1 MADTTTT
8 TYSLVKP
15 EVGASEDTWGTKIN
29 TNLDNLDNLLDGTTP
44 VTGIDI
50 NSGTIDGTVIGGA
63 SAAAGTFTNIAGT
76 LTTAAQAN
84 ITSLGSL
91 TSLDVT
97 GNVTFGD
104 NDKAIFGAGSDLQI
118 YHDGSHS
125 YVTDAGTGNLRIRGT
140 SIELSNADGSKRYG
154 EYLNGDAVKLY
165 HDGTKKFETT
175 ATGISVTGQVDVNST
190 ARIDSNGNVKAAS
203 GTAAAPTHSF
213 LSDPDNGMFR
223 ATTNTVGFS
232 TTGTERMRI
241 DSSGNLL
248 VGTTTSTL
256 YNATS
261 GTGLSYR
268 NGVALDI
275 ARENTG
281 FSQPLINLNLTGA
294 DGDHILF
301 YKDGTTVGSI
311 GANGSYPYI
320 GSHGTSGKGLKIT
333 DALLPATNAG
343 AFNDADVNLGA
354 SNVRW
359 KDLYL
364 SGFTRYNTE
373 VYVGDGASISGS
385 YSANDLLLHT
395 DNNPI
400 VFRPNGTERM
410 RIDSSGNVG
419 IGTDNPTGQLHIK
432 GDADM
437 GIRVESA
444 AGGYSAISFGDSVDT
459 VRGGITYYSTDNS
472 LQFRGY
478 NNTERMRIDSS
489 GNVGIG
495 RTPVNT
501 LSPSLEMVSGGSLFG
516 YGDALY
522 LASNLYYASGWK
534 AMATGGGAK
543 YVSDSNGHRFYT
555 SASAS
560 AGAAA
565 TPSERMRIDS
575 SGNVDIKTVGSAS
588 APSLH
593 FGGDSDTGFFKPIS
607 NTLAFSTFGSERM
620 RIDSSGTLLVGKSTT
635 SIGTVGHRISG
646 DGYFYGTRAMG
657 SNGTDPVFLANILNN
672 NGNAIEIYKDSSRAG
687 SIGVEANQL
696 YAVTG
701 DTGLKFADGVDA
713 VVPVNAGGA
722 NRDNAI
728 DLGVSGV
735 RFDDIYA
742 TNGTIQTSDATEKQ
756 DIASLTATE
765 MLVGKRISVLFK
777 TFRWKDSV
785 AEKGDNARTHT
796 GVIAQD
802 VQAAF
807 TAEGLDAGDYALF
820 ISSTWFVD
828 AEGNE
833 VEEGTEGATS
843 KTRMGIRYPELLSF
857 VAAYNEQRFASI
869 EARLTALE
877 G

>member
-1 MADTTTT
+1 MASTYTLNNGIELIGTGEQSGTWGDTT
-8 TYSLVKP
+8 
-15 EVGASEDTWGTKIN
+15 N
-29 TNLDNLDNLLDGTTP
+29 TNLELIDTALDGQVSLTLSSAGSSGSPNALPVSDGASSNGRNRLISYVDGGDLGATAYVQLTPNDAEKIIYIRNALSGSRSIIVFQGTYNASNDYEIPAGTTAVVYFNGGGTGAVAANVFNNAYFDGLRLGSVS
-44 VTGIDI
+44 VTAILDEDNMAS
-50 NSGTIDGTVIGGA
+50 NSATALSTQQSIKAYVDSQVGTVDTLAEVLANGNTTGGTDIA
-63 SAAAGTFTNIAGT
+63 VSTGDDITFAD
-76 LTTAAQAN
+76 
-84 ITSLGSL
+84 SS
-91 TSLDVT
+91 
-97 GNVTFGD
+97 
-104 NDKAIFGAGSDLQI
+104 KAIFGAGSDLQI
-118 YHDGSHS
+118 YHDGNDSKIIEN
-125 YVTDAGTGNLRIRGT
+125 GNGDLYIGGA
-140 SIELSNADGSKRYG
+140 SNMRFVNSAVNATYAMFTEGGKVQLNYNDSKR
-154 EYLNGDAVKLY
+154 
-165 HDGTKKFETT
+165 FETT
-175 ATGISVTGQVDVNST
+175 ATGIDVTG
-190 ARIDSNGNVKAAS
+190 I
-203 GTAAAPTHSF
+203 
-213 LSDPDNGMFR
+213 
-223 ATTNTVGFS
+223 
-232 TTGTERMRI
+232 
-241 DSSGNLL
+241 
-248 VGTTTSTL
+248 TTTDGLTSDST
-256 YNATS
+256 
-261 GTGLSYR
+261 
-268 NGVALDI
+268 V
-275 ARENTG
+275 
-281 FSQPLINLNLTGA
+281 
-294 DGDHILF
+294 
-301 YKDGTTVGSI
+301 
-311 GANGSYPYI
+311 
-320 GSHGTSGKGLKIT
+320 
-333 DALLPATNAG
+333 
-343 AFNDADVNLGA
+343 
-354 SNVRW
+354 
-359 KDLYL
+359 
-364 SGFTRYNTE
+364 
-373 VYVGDGASISGS
+373 
-385 YSANDLLLHT
+385 
-395 DNNPI
+395 
-400 VFRPNGTERM
+400 
-410 RIDSSGNVG
+410 
-419 IGTDNPTGQLHIK
+419 
-432 GDADM
+432 
-437 GIRVESA
+437 
-444 AGGYSAISFGDSVDT
+444 T
-459 VRGGITYYSTDNS
+459 VRGGNKLILNRADNAT
-472 LQFRGY
+472 RGEINYVSGTGFVLNDANGDGFNY
-478 NNTERMRIDSS
+478 NVGATNKLRIDSS